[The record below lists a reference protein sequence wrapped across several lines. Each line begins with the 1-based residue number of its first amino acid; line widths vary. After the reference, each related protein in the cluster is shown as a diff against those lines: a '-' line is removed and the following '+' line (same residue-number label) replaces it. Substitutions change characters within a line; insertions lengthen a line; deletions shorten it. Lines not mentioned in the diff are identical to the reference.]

1 MKRKGND
8 STAIM
13 ERNGKKM
20 KWKREIEM
28 IGGDVGAWSS
38 METTDSTAITEH
50 NGKNR
55 NTKKKK
61 ST

>member
-13 ERNGKKM
+13 ERNGKKL

-28 IGGDVGAWSS
+28 IGGDVGAWS